1 MSSDDFVNA
10 LQQGNNLGAEDAFK
24 SAMQDKI
31 GAALETKRREVA
43 NSFVKTVIKP
53 NDEKIFLIN
62 LLNLLKNIESNNF
75 ENIFV
80 KK

>member
-1 MSSDDFVNA
+1 MMTMEEIMSSDDFVNA

-43 NSFVKTVIKP
+43 NSFVKTV
-53 NDEKIFLIN
+53 
-62 LLNLLKNIESNNF
+62 
-75 ENIFV
+75 V
-80 KK
+80 KDDGDVEEI

>member
-1 MSSDDFVNA
+1 MVLQEYQQMMTMEEIMSSDDFVNA

-43 NSFVKTVIKP
+43 NSFVKTV
-53 NDEKIFLIN
+53 
-62 LLNLLKNIESNNF
+62 
-75 ENIFV
+75 V
-80 KK
+80 KDDGDVEEV